1 MTSDIL
7 LSPISLARDS
17 APSALIS
24 AIEFAR
30 LSTLAN
36 KLSLMNISS
45 KTSSSI
51 FSLDTDILHRNVDQ
65 VLYHGFIF
73 LYPRMMNI
81 ATALFIIA
89 CVVMMCLAFGT
100 HYKYRKLKN
109 VKPNF
114 LKLALYDFNNIKPYL
129 KSWLFLSLLLVI
141 VSVVY
146 IFILASFE
154 RQGMERGKEVKD
166 AIAEG
171 NIFNLQCIE
180 RLNDKSNGKLV
191 INLYCGANSC
201 VGVPLNSNSF
211 VYYETKNIAISNFD
225 DDSKCGYKGN

>member
-1 MTSDIL
+1 M
-7 LSPISLARDS
+7 LSVLARI
-17 APSALIS
+17 AAIS
-24 AIEFAR
+24 VIICGV
-30 LSTLAN
+30 LY
-36 KLSLMNISS
+36 
-45 KTSSSI
+45 TSSVAYYGGYLHV

-180 RLNDKSNGKLV
+180 RLNGKSNGKLV
-191 INLYCGANSC
+191 INVYCGANSC

-225 DDSKCGYKGN
+225 DDSKCGYQGN